1 MSNSIVLNFKIL
13 EEQDITVEEFLKLY
27 GQHTNKVF
35 YLVEE
40 GIDLE
45 KLEKNLFIKCIDGEM
60 FLREKA
66 VQLINFLTIE
76 STGSFNN
83 EKKKVVSKRVI
94 LSVVDDKVDEFRNKW
109 RGLKPGSMGDLR
121 ACKEK
126 LHRWMKENPKYS
138 FDDILKAADIYL
150 ASEGANLRYLQ
161 RADYFIYKQDSHK
174 EEVSR
179 LSSFIDEINSGVGE
193 NWTSNLS

>member
-27 GQHTNKVF
+27 GKHTNKVF

-76 STGSFNN
+76 STGSFNS